1 VLFDEIEKAHPD
13 VFNLLLQILDDG
25 RLTDSQGRTVS
36 FRNTVIIMTS
46 NIGANLITNPKKL
59 GFSTSE
65 DEKQRT
71 YERIKENVM
80 AELKK
85 TFRPEFLNRIDEI
98 IVFHPLDE
106 EDVKKI
112 VEIMLKNLQ
121 ERIKASE
128 YYAEFTSSLV
138 EAIAKKGFDPVFGA
152 RPLKRAIQSM
162 VEDKISEAI
171 LEGKIKQGDEF
182 IVDFIDGNTEII
194 KKEKAST
201 SSSEMAQSQ

>member
-1 VLFDEIEKAHPD
+1 
-13 VFNLLLQILDDG
+13 
-25 RLTDSQGRTVS
+25 
-36 FRNTVIIMTS
+36 
-46 NIGANLITNPKKL
+46 
-59 GFSTSE
+59 
-65 DEKQRT
+65 
-71 YERIKENVM
+71 M